1 MRDVDR
7 KVSYLPKKQYFAGDS
22 SRGERDMRSDVT
34 TICLH
39 THLLFSMKSKL
50 QEHTAHTRQA
60 PNTAQTVL
68 CQEAMLKEG
77 KQREIQLEMNLEEV
91 RREPQQ
97 KSYSRLFN
105 TVEHLLWSG
114 LHFSRWCRTS
124 VVKSME
130 L

>member
-1 MRDVDR
+1 
-7 KVSYLPKKQYFAGDS
+7 
-22 SRGERDMRSDVT
+22 MRSDVT

-60 PNTAQTVL
+60 LNTAQTVL
-68 CQEAMLKEG
+68 CQEAVLKEG
-77 KQREIQLEMNLEEV
+77 KRREIQLEMNLEEV

-97 KSYSRLFN
+97 RSYSCLLN
-105 TVEHLLWSG
+105 TVEHLLWFG
-114 LHFSRWCRTS
+114 LRFSRWCRMS
-124 VVKSME
+124 LFKSME